1 MTFGIGIAIA
11 MKGVRDA
18 GFSRNRS
25 KNAGSGPYPPS
36 PTPHPLKT
44 LFKISWD
51 VSNTEEKLQQESQK
65 CDHL

>member
-1 MTFGIGIAIA
+1 MTFGIGIA

-25 KNAGSGPYPPS
+25 KNAGSGPYPS
-36 PTPHPLKT
+36 PPQT

-65 CDHL
+65 FDHL